1 LITLHQWISKS
12 QHFFILKCWLKV
24 SGLVH
29 CGIYFG
35 NALRAVRMPG
45 MDISHLLN
53 SLNDAQRQAVTA
65 AVGQQLVLAG
75 AGSGKTRVLVHR
87 IAWLVEVEKASPW
100 SILSVTFTNK
110 AAYEMRERIE
120 KLLGISPQGMWVGT
134 FHGLAHRLLR
144 AHWREAG
151 LVEQFQILDSDDQLR
166 LVKRVVRELGLD
178 ENQWA
183 PRQAQWWINGQK
195 DEGLR
200 PQHIQPAG
208 DLFLATM
215 QRIYQA
221 YEQACARAGVV
232 DFAELLLRSLELWR
246 DNVSLRE
253 QYQAR
258 FRHLLVDE
266 FQDTNAVQYAW
277 LRLIA
282 GKTPSLMVVGDD
294 DQSIY
299 GWRGAKI
306 ENIHQFQRDYPQAEL
321 IRLEQ
326 NYRSTASILKAA
338 NALITQNAG
347 RLGKELWTDGAEGEP
362 IALYAGFNEQDEARF
377 IVERIDQAVREGMN
391 RSEIAILYRSNAQS
405 RVLEEALLRAG
416 VPYRIYGGQRFFE
429 RAEIKNAMSY
439 MRLLANRGDDGALE
453 RVINLPTRG
462 IGDKTVEAMR
472 EHARRHDLSM
482 WQAGL
487 ELIENKG
494 LPGRA
499 ANAVQAFMQLIETLA
514 ERTQGLPLYSMAQ
527 QAIEDSGLLRFHE
540 NEKGEKAQARVE
552 NLEELVSAARAFE
565 QDQADEEAEGDTLL
579 AFLAHASLEAGETQA
594 DRFEDSVQLMTLHS
608 AKGLEFP
615 LVFLAGVEEGLFPH
629 KMSLEE
635 PGRLEEERRLAYVGI
650 TRAMQQL
657 VITWAET
664 RRLYGSE
671 TFNKVSRF
679 VREIPSELI
688 REVRLG
694 SQVSRPF
701 GPGKSAMFQ
710 QEASDSTGFALGQRV
725 MHSLFGEGVVLNY
738 EGHGAQAR
746 IQVNFDE
753 EGSKWL
759 MVSYAKLQPL

>member
-1 LITLHQWISKS
+1 
-12 QHFFILKCWLKV
+12 
-24 SGLVH
+24 
-29 CGIYFG
+29 
-35 NALRAVRMPG
+35 
-45 MDISHLLN
+45 MDISHLIN

-65 AVGQQLVLAG
+65 SPGQQLVLAG

-87 IAWLVEVEKASPW
+87 IAWLIQVENASPW

-110 AAYEMRERIE
+110 AAYEMRQRIE
-120 KLLGISPQGMWVGT
+120 QLLGISPQGMWVGT

-151 LVEQFQILDSDDQLR
+151 LAEQFQILDSDDQQR
-166 LVKRVVRELGLD
+166 LVKRVIRELGLD

-183 PRQAQWWINGQK
+183 PRQAQWWINAQK

-208 DLFLATM
+208 DLYLTTM
-215 QRIYQA
+215 LRIYAA

-246 DNVSLRE
+246 DNAGLRE

-282 GKTPSLMVVGDD
+282 GKNPSLMVVGDD

-299 GWRGAKI
+299 GWRGARI
-306 ENIHQFQRDYPQAEL
+306 ENIQQFQTDYPNAEL

-326 NYRSTASILKAA
+326 NYRSTALILKAA
-338 NALITQNAG
+338 NALIGNNAG
-347 RLGKELWTDGAEGEP
+347 RLGKELWTDGSEGEP
-362 IALYAGFNEQDEARF
+362 IALYAGFNEQDEARY
-377 IVERIDQAVREGMN
+377 IVERIEQAVGEGMA
-391 RSEIAILYRSNAQS
+391 RREIAILYRSNAQS

-416 VPYRIYGGQRFFE
+416 IPYRIYGGQRFFE
-429 RAEIKNAMSY
+429 RAEIKNAMAY
-439 MRLLANRGDDGALE
+439 LRLVANRSDDGALE
-453 RVINLPTRG
+453 RIINLPTRG
-462 IGDKTVEAMR
+462 IGDKTVEALR
-472 EHARRHDLSM
+472 EHARACNVSL
-482 WQAGL
+482 WQAACDML
-487 ELIENKG
+487 DMKA

-499 ANAVQAFMQLIETLA
+499 ANAVQGFLHLIEEMA
-514 ERTQGLPLYSMAQ
+514 QRVEGLPLYSMTQ
-527 QAIEDSGLLRFHE
+527 QVIEHSGLLRFHE
-540 NEKGEKAQARVE
+540 QEKGDKAQARVE

-565 QDQADEEAEGDTLL
+565 NDQAELEEEGNVLL
-579 AFLAHASLEAGETQA
+579 AFLAHASLEAGDTQA
-594 DRFEDSVQLMTLHS
+594 DQFEDSVQLMTLHS

-671 TFNKVSRF
+671 TFNKISRF

-694 SQVSRPF
+694 NQVSRPF
-701 GPGKSAMFQ
+701 GPKNKLFQ
-710 QEASDSTGFALGQRV
+710 AEATESTGFALGQRV
-725 MHSLFGEGVVLNY
+725 AHGLFGEGVVLNY

-746 IQVNFDE
+746 IQVNFDD

-759 MVSYAKLQPL
+759 MVAYAKLQPL

>member
-1 LITLHQWISKS
+1 
-12 QHFFILKCWLKV
+12 
-24 SGLVH
+24 
-29 CGIYFG
+29 
-35 NALRAVRMPG
+35 

-65 AVGQQLVLAG
+65 TPGQQLVLAG

-87 IAWLVEVEKASPW
+87 IAWLVEVENASPW

-110 AAYEMRERIE
+110 AAHEMRHRIE
-120 KLLGISPQGMWVGT
+120 QLLGISPQGMWVGT

-144 AHWREAG
+144 AHWKEAG
-151 LVEQFQILDSDDQLR
+151 LAEQFQILDSDDQLR
-166 LVKRVVRELGLD
+166 LVKRVIRELGLD

-200 PQHIQPAG
+200 PQHIQAAG
-208 DLFLATM
+208 DVFLTTM
-215 QRIYQA
+215 LRIYQG

-246 DNVSLRE
+246 DNNALRE

-258 FRHLLVDE
+258 FKHMLVDE

-306 ENIHQFQRDYPQAEL
+306 ENIHQFQRDYPSSEL

-326 NYRSTASILKAA
+326 NYRSTACILNAA

-347 RLGKELWTDGAEGEP
+347 RMGKELWTDGEEGEP

-377 IVERIDQAVREGMN
+377 IVERIDQAVRDGMN

-405 RVLEEALLRAG
+405 RVLEEALLRAA

-429 RAEIKNAMSY
+429 RAEIKNAMAY
-439 MRLLANRGDDGALE
+439 MRLVANRGDDGALE
-453 RVINLPTRG
+453 RIINLPTRG
-462 IGDKTVEAMR
+462 IGDKTIESLR
-472 EHARRHDLSM
+472 QHARQQDVSM
-482 WQAGL
+482 WQAACDL
-487 ELIENKG
+487 LDNKG

-499 ANAVQAFMQLIETLA
+499 ANAVQGFCQLIEDITLRV
-514 ERTQGLPLYSMAQ
+514 EGVPLYSMAQ
-527 QAIEDSGLLRFHE
+527 QVIEHSGLLRFHE
-540 NEKGEKAQARVE
+540 NEKGEKAQARIE

-565 QDQADEEAEGDTLL
+565 NDQAEEEAEGDTLL

-688 REVRLG
+688 REVRMG
-694 SQVSRPF
+694 NQVSRPF
-701 GPGKSAMFQ
+701 GPGNPGKSSLFQ
-710 QEASDSTGFALGQRV
+710 NDATESTGFALGQRV
-725 MHSLFGEGVVLNY
+725 MHTLFGEGVVLNY
-738 EGHGAQAR
+738 EGQGAQAR
-746 IQVNFDE
+746 IQVNFDD

-759 MVSYAKLQPL
+759 MVSYAKLQAL

>member
-1 LITLHQWISKS
+1 
-12 QHFFILKCWLKV
+12 
-24 SGLVH
+24 
-29 CGIYFG
+29 
-35 NALRAVRMPG
+35 

-53 SLNDAQRQAVTA
+53 SLNEAQRQAVSA

-87 IAWLVEVEKASPW
+87 IAWLVQVEQASPW

-110 AAYEMRERIE
+110 AAHEMRGRIE
-120 KLLGISPQGMWVGT
+120 QLLGISPQGMWVGT

-151 LVEQFQILDSDDQLR
+151 LVEQFQILDSDDQQR
-166 LVKRVVRELGLD
+166 LIKRVIRELGLD
-178 ENQWA
+178 DNQWA
-183 PRQAQWWINGQK
+183 PRQAQWWINSQK

-208 DLFLATM
+208 DLYMTTM
-215 QRIYQA
+215 VRIYEA
-221 YEQACARAGVV
+221 YEQACNRAGAV

-246 DNVSLRE
+246 DNPALRE
-253 QYQAR
+253 QYRAR
-258 FRHLLVDE
+258 FRHILVDE

-277 LRLIA
+277 LRHLA
-282 GKTPSLMVVGDD
+282 GNSPSLMVVGDD

-299 GWRGAKI
+299 GWRGARI
-306 ENIHQFQRDYPQAEL
+306 ENIQQFQTDYPNAEM

-326 NYRSTASILKAA
+326 NYRSTATILKAA
-338 NALITQNAG
+338 NALIGNNAG
-347 RLGKELWTDGAEGEP
+347 RLGKELWTDGNEGEP

-377 IVERIDQAVREGMN
+377 IVERIEQGIRDGLS

-405 RVLEEALLRAG
+405 RVLEEALLRSG
-416 VPYRIYGGQRFFE
+416 IPYRIYGGQRFFE
-429 RAEIKNAMSY
+429 RAEIKNAMAY
-439 MRLLANRGDDGALE
+439 LRLMGSRGDDGALE
-453 RVINLPTRG
+453 RIINLPTRG
-462 IGDKTVEAMR
+462 IGDKTVELLRQQAR
-472 EHARRHDLSM
+472 EQDVSM
-482 WQAGL
+482 WQAACDL
-487 ELIENKG
+487 LDNKG

-499 ANAVQAFMQLIETLA
+499 ANAVQGFMVLIEEMA
-514 ERTQGLPLYSMAQ
+514 ERAEGLPLYSQAQ
-527 QAIEDSGLLRFHE
+527 IAIEHSGLLRFHE
-540 NEKGEKAQARVE
+540 QEKGDKGQARVE
-552 NLEELVSAARAFE
+552 NLEELVSAARGFE
-565 QDQADEEAEGDTLL
+565 NDMADAEDEGDVLL

-615 LVFLAGVEEGLFPH
+615 LVFMAGVEEGLFPH
-629 KMSLEE
+629 KMSLED

-679 VREIPSELI
+679 VREIPGELI
-688 REVRLG
+688 QEVRLG

-701 GPGKSAMFQ
+701 GPAKGGLFAD
-710 QEASDSTGFALGQRV
+710 EATENTGFALGQRV
-725 MHSLFGEGVVLNY
+725 EHALFGEGVVLNY
-738 EGHGAQAR
+738 EGQGAQAR
-746 IQVNFDE
+746 IQVNFDD

-759 MVSYAKLQPL
+759 MVAYAKLQPL